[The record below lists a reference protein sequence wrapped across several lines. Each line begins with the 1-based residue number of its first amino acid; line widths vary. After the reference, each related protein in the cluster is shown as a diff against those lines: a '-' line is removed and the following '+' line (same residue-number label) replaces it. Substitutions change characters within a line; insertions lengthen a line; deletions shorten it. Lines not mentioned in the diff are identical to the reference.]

1 MILKNHIGEKFARL
15 IEILDRLRGKNGC
28 PWDQQQDERSIL
40 NYLMEEA
47 FEVVDAI
54 EAGKPAAVAEELGDL
69 MMEIVFLARIFQEK
83 KMFSISEVL
92 EGINRKMIE
101 RHPHVFGKENVND
114 ASEVVRNWNKMKNAE
129 KERDSVLDGLGKSFP
144 ALHES
149 YQIGQRV
156 SANGFDW
163 SAPADALAKLKEE
176 IGELEDAMRASS
188 DQGREGIVEEIGD
201 VLFSVVNVSR
211 HLGVNPEV
219 ALKQG
224 NKKFKRRFRFV
235 EESLRRQGKRLED
248 SSLEEMD
255 AAWDL
260 SKKT

>member
-1 MILKNHIGEKFARL
+1 MTPNKEIGEKFKRL
-15 IEILDRLRGKNGC
+15 VEILERLRGENGC
-28 PWDQQQDERSIL
+28 PWDKQQDERSIR

-47 FEVVDAI
+47 FEVVDAV
-54 EAGKPAAVAEELGDL
+54 ESGKPTAVAEELGDL

-83 KMFSISEVL
+83 NKFSILDVL

-101 RHPHVFGKENVND
+101 RHPHVFGGENVRD
-114 ASEVVRNWNKMKNAE
+114 ASEVVRNWNQMKNAE
-129 KERDSVLDGLGKSFP
+129 KERESVLDGLGTSFP

-156 SANGFDW
+156 SAYGFDW
-163 SAPADALAKLKEE
+163 EASADALAKLKEE
-176 IGELEDAMRASS
+176 VGELEEAMRTSVKRG
-188 DQGREGIVEEIGD
+188 GREIEEEVGD

-211 HLGVNPEV
+211 HLGVNPEA

-235 EESLRRQGKRLED
+235 EEFLRCRGKRLED
-248 SSLEEMD
+248 ASLEEMD
-255 AAWDL
+255 AAWNR
-260 SKKT
+260 SKS

>member
-1 MILKNHIGEKFARL
+1 MKSNKDIGENFSRL
-15 IEILDRLRGKNGC
+15 VEILERLRGENGC
-28 PWDQQQDERSIL
+28 PWDKQQDERSIR

-47 FEVVDAI
+47 FEVVDAV
-54 EAGKPAAVAEELGDL
+54 EGGKPTAVAEELGDL

-83 KMFSISEVL
+83 NKFSILEVL

-101 RHPHVFGKENVND
+101 RHPHVFGGENVRD
-114 ASEVVRNWNKMKNAE
+114 AFEVVRNWNHMKNAE
-129 KERDSVLDGLGKSFP
+129 KERDSVLDGLGTSFP

-156 SANGFDW
+156 SAYGFDW
-163 SAPADALAKLKEE
+163 VASADALAKLKEE
-176 IGELEDAMRASS
+176 IGELEAAMRAPVEQES
-188 DQGREGIVEEIGD
+188 GEIEEEIGD

-211 HLGVNPEV
+211 HLGINPEA

-235 EESLRRQGKRLED
+235 EEFLRRRGKRLED
-248 SSLEEMD
+248 ASLEEMD

-260 SKKT
+260 SKS